1 MTSDGD
7 PLVVSIM
14 IVSAFWSV
22 VSFLSGAIVM
32 GLLSAMVAAV
42 AVVALGA
49 SVSDPSEAI
58 DV

>member
-1 MTSDGD
+1 
-7 PLVVSIM
+7 M